1 VNPATTRTR
10 TAAQRQAVLGLVV
23 DAAPIDAA
31 FGARLRTTAAR
42 MDWPRGW
49 TGAPDP
55 TGWGMTGRAPLPEA
69 GTRSAR
75 ERTAASPA
83 GGRRRP

>member
-42 MDWPRGW
+42 MDW
-49 TGAPDP
+49 
-55 TGWGMTGRAPLPEA
+55 RADGLEHLTPPV
-69 GTRSAR
+69 
-75 ERTAASPA
+75 
-83 GGRRRP
+83 GG